1 MRLHAGDR
9 HVDHHLLHSNLWC
22 RLAFGMRAALRY
34 AAAPETQQQFQAMLI
49 AASLLFLPS
58 AAAAARRSD
67 SVPPAAQPARR
78 AFARGL
84 RARAPARP
92 QQTSLLRWIA
102 VAPSYQCGTAHMLGM
117 AQCECAQRIP
127 FIRQLAQGLWSS
139 RDGDR
144 AARSV
149 HCLCL
154 AFLSR
159 SRKQHKA
166 ENKKAA
172 GFHTGLF
179 F

>member
-1 MRLHAGDR
+1 MRSAAAGHR
-9 HVDHHLLHSNLWC
+9 EGHHLLHSDLWC

-92 QQTSLLRWIA
+92 QQTSLLWIA
-102 VAPSYQCGTAHMLGM
+102 VAPSYQCGIALHGIMCAMFCNRTGSRPGSHSGDQVVMLCLMRFCLDLGNNTRRKIKKQP
-117 AQCECAQRIP
+117 AFIP
-127 FIRQLAQGLWSS
+127 VSFSNASTAQGP
-139 RDGDR
+139 
-144 AARSV
+144 
-149 HCLCL
+149 L
-154 AFLSR
+154 A
-159 SRKQHKA
+159 
-166 ENKKAA
+166 
-172 GFHTGLF
+172 
-179 F
+179 